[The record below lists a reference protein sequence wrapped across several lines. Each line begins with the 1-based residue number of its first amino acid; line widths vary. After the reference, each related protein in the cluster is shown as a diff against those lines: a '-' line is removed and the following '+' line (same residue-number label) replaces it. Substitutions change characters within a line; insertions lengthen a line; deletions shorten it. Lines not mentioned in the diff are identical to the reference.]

1 MAVAFQVIED
11 LRGAGVTISRDGG
24 MIVLDG
30 PEDAMTDELV
40 ASLRSLKPE
49 IIAYLRDT
57 AVCWSQENWQA
68 LFDEHANFSQRE
80 FGYDRASA
88 ELCAFEDCVDH
99 WLVLNPP
106 KPLPATQCIQCRQPI
121 LPQDADAIPVAAG
134 AEIGSLHPACAG
146 KWIVARRW
154 EARRALLWLLA
165 NDRGTGT

>member
-1 MAVAFQVIED
+1 MAAAFQVIED
-11 LRGAGVTISRDGG
+11 LRGAGVTISRDGD

-30 PEDAMTDELV
+30 PEDAMTDKLV

-57 AVCWSQENWQA
+57 ADCWTQENWQSF
-68 LFDEHANFSQRE
+68 FDERANFSQRQ

-106 KPLPATQCIQCRQPI
+106 QPLPATHCIQCGQPI
-121 LPQDADAIPVAAG
+121 PPQDTDAIPVTAG
-134 AEIGSLHPACAG
+134 VEIGALHSACSR
-146 KWIVARRW
+146 KWMVSRRW
-154 EARRALLWLLA
+154 EARRALLWLFA
-165 NDRGTGT
+165 HSNGVGT